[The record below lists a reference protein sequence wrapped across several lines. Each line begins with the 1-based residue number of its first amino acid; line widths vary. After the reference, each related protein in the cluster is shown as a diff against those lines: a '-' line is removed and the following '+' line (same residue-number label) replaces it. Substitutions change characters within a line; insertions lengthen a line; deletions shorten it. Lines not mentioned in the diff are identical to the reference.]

1 MAAEADSATLDRQ
14 PQQRRAVYDCLAKS
28 EDGRSVKALLAEM
41 DVPEA
46 DIRETL
52 RKLEAAGLAQRI
64 KAVWIAVDVRAANY
78 EASGTG
84 PA

>member
-1 MAAEADSATLDRQ
+1 MAAEADCATLDRQ
-14 PQQRRAVYDCLAKS
+14 PQQRRTVYECLAKAA
-28 EDGRSVKALLAEM
+28 DGRSVKALLTEL

-46 DIRETL
+46 DLRETL

-64 KAVWIAVDVRAANY
+64 KGVWNAVDVRAADY

-84 PA
+84 PV